1 MESSSKSKKAK
12 LAKTEVLQ
20 QTERINS
27 ATTPVTTNSV
37 RHLLGI
43 IDPPD
48 NFKPV
53 VQVLAMTTENKDSV
67 RQLLGIVDPP
77 DNFKPVVQVLAMTTE
92 NKDINSDDISSK
104 DFFWCLAI
112 SDGEYIVHG
121 ALVDSKLGD
130 DLFSERILSQYSF
143 IRLESYYLQEMAGS
157 TFILIEELTVL
168 HNLQYSFGS
177 PVWYDGEDN
186 GPITQDKT
194 GSTQVCN
201 QFK

>member
-143 IRLESYYLQEMAGS
+143 IRLESCK

>member
-1 MESSSKSKKAK
+1 MGNGEERFQSLMESSSKSKKAK

-27 ATTPVTTNSV
+27 ATTPITTNSV
-37 RHLLGI
+37 RH
-43 IDPPD
+43 
-48 NFKPV
+48 
-53 VQVLAMTTENKDSV
+53 
-67 RQLLGIVDPP
+67 LLGIVDPP

-92 NKDINSDDISSK
+92 NKDVNSDDISSK
-104 DFFWCLAI
+104 DFFWCLAL
-112 SDGEYIVHG
+112 SDGEFIVHG
-121 ALVDSKLGD
+121 ALVDNKLGD
-130 DLFSERILSQYSF
+130 DLVSERILSQYSF
-143 IRLESYYLQEMAGS
+143 IRLESYYLQEMEGRK
-157 TFILIEELTVL
+157 FILIEELTVL

-186 GPITQDKT
+186 GPITQDIT